1 MLIYSVVK
9 VLRLYGI
16 PKHSSQVEHIL
27 RDISIC
33 KYLGSKGMGGTISA
47 QPSSKEKN
55 MVKRKHSSGS
65 LEDMVALPLTS
76 TYSWGARSVLYT

>member
-1 MLIYSVVK
+1 MIFTYHFCVEMVDTTDRRLVITETYMLIYSVVK

-33 KYLGSKGMGGTISA
+33 KYLGSKDMGDSDNCPTN
-47 QPSSKEKN
+47 SKNLNIEII
-55 MVKRKHSSGS
+55 
-65 LEDMVALPLTS
+65 T
-76 TYSWGARSVLYT
+76 